1 MPSTP
6 RTRRLTLRAA
16 LAAVLVSVA
25 AGAVVA
31 QEKARITFGYLG
43 LADDPRHRA
52 VEVYT
57 GLQLRPAVV
66 PLEGAR
72 LGMRDARI
80 IGRALKVEFAL
91 EPVQGADLAGLEAGL
106 ARLVAERG
114 MRFALVDLPAAE
126 LRELTARTRGKD
138 ITLLNVSAIEDE
150 LRGAACAPH
159 LLHTAPSRAMLADAL
174 GQHLAFLQWRDALL
188 LVGPTAE
195 DEAWGEAFAR
205 SIRRFGGRIV
215 ETRRF
220 VAGRDPRQRELNNVR
235 LLTQGVSYDV
245 VVVADVEG
253 EFGRQLPY
261 RTVLPR
267 PVVGTHGL
275 VPVAWHWAFE
285 RHGAPQLNQRFE
297 RQISGG
303 RRMTD
308 VEFAAWAGIKL
319 LLEAHTRARSTDP
332 EKVRVAL
339 LDQDLTLDV
348 YKGNPASFR
357 TWDHQLR
364 QPILLATTDAVI
376 ARAPVERFLHQRNVL
391 DTLGVDQPESAC
403 RF

>member
-1 MPSTP
+1 MR
-6 RTRRLTLRAA
+6 RTRRRTLGGVLVAA
-16 LAAVLVSVA
+16 LVA
-25 AGAVVA
+25 AATGVAVA

-72 LGMRDARI
+72 LGMRDARV

-91 EPVQGADLAGLEAGL
+91 EPVHGADLAEVEAGL

-114 MRFALVDLPAAE
+114 TGFALVDLPGPL
-126 LRELTARTRGKD
+126 LRELVARTRESGVWL
-138 ITLLNVSAIEDE
+138 INVSAIDDE
-150 LRGAACAPH
+150 LRGAACARH
-159 LLHTAPSRAMLADAL
+159 LLHTIPSRSMLVDAL
-174 GQHLAFLQWRDALL
+174 AQHLAFQQWRDALL
-188 LVGPTAE
+188 LVGPTPE
-195 DEAWGEAFAR
+195 DEAWGEALAR

-235 LLTQGVSYDV
+235 LLTQGVAYDV
-245 VVVADVEG
+245 VVVADSEG

-261 RTVLPR
+261 QTVLPR

-275 VPVAWHWAFE
+275 VPVAWHWTFE

-332 EKVRVAL
+332 EKVRAAL
-339 LDQDLTLDV
+339 LDQELTLDV

-364 QPILLATTDAVI
+364 QPILLATTDAAI
-376 ARAPVERFLHQRNVL
+376 TRAPFERFLHQRNVL
-391 DTLGVDQPESAC
+391 DTLGVDQPETAC